1 MTAWVVRGGRDGEF
15 EEEALNNGILTP
27 GFGLRRDLSNM
38 SADDMRRLLE
48 QENPGTGA
56 QTISKWAGEIRSF
69 IHDIKSSDLIIM
81 PRKGQPTIAIGEVV
95 GEYHYLPQYTQTVH
109 GRSVMWLNPEVPRD
123 SLDSDLQKSINVP
136 HAVYRPNPN
145 KGNAEQRL
153 RAVATGT
160 DDLWGAFISW
170 ARLFYEWKLFNE
182 HERNYKLEFAEV
194 LADVKEDFL
203 ERSSD
208 WEDGL
213 DKALTSPSANNLTRW
228 SVNDYFIKMDLPQ
241 KEEDLNLI
249 WGMDADTPIEER
261 VRSLQE
267 LVPGSPAN
275 KTSLTSLLLMAD
287 GATQYPPYRYTPLQM
302 AYRLTGYSTGPND
315 SPDAWE
321 RYEHALGFWDKF
333 IEQSSVRGLHLRDR
347 LDAQGLVWCVTHYK
361 RENLPDDW
369 PEDLKGKLIA
379 YRAGEVTEVPPLP
392 PPPPDPWSTD
402 SIEVLAEELLWEPEQ
417 LEEIIELLQEKR
429 QVIFYGPPGT
439 GKTYVAK
446 RIAKH
451 AQEHGGGFEIV
462 QFHPSYSYEDFAQ
475 GFRPRLHNGQPGFD
489 LVDGPLL
496 RIAEQARANPD
507 VTFILVIDELNR
519 GNVAKVFGELY
530 FLLEYRDEEVRL
542 QYGGDG
548 EGFSLPR
555 NLWFICTMN
564 TADRSIALMDAAL
577 RRRFYF
583 APFFPDEPPIKG
595 LLRRWLDENDPD
607 NAWVADLVDKANENL
622 DRDTRIGPSYFMD
635 PDRPLDEN
643 RVRRIWNRA
652 VRPYV
657 EEQCF
662 GDEAKLREFNF
673 DRLKGRLGDA
683 DSNPA

>member
-1 MTAWVVRGGRDGEF
+1 MTAWVVRGGLEGAY
-15 EEEALNNGILTP
+15 EEDAPERSVIRI
-27 GFGLRRDLSNM
+27 GFGLNNVDLTNASGFDDVKDLVQQVHHYDAPPRRVASY
-38 SADDMRRLLE
+38 AG
-48 QENPGTGA
+48 Q
-56 QTISKWAGEIRSF
+56 IWAFKGEMQIG
-69 IHDIKSSDLIIM
+69 DLIIL
-81 PRKGQPTIAIGEVV
+81 PLKGQSTMAV
-95 GEYHYLPQYTQTVH
+95 GEITGRYEYAPPASHT
-109 GRSVMWLNPEVPRD
+109 RSVKWINAEVPRGPFVGP
-123 SLDSDLQKSINVP
+123 LQTTMTVF
-136 HAVYRPNPN
+136 RPYLGEGVDVE
-145 KGNAEQRL
+145 KLL
-153 RAVATGT
+153 RALASGKDVQW
-160 DDLWGAFISW
+160 DAFISW

-182 HERNYKLEFAEV
+182 HERDYKLEFAEA
-194 LADVKEDFL
+194 LAGVKEDFL

-213 DKALTSPSANNLTRW
+213 NKALTSPSANNLTRW
-228 SVNDYFIKMDLPQ
+228 SVNDYFIKMDLLQ
-241 KEEDLNLI
+241 KEEDLNMI

-302 AYRLTGYSTGPND
+302 AYQLTGYSTGPND

-333 IEQSSVRGLHLRDR
+333 IEQASVRGLHLRDR

-451 AQEHGGGFEIV
+451 AQDCGGGFEIV
-462 QFHPSYSYEDFAQ
+462 QFHPSYSYEDFVQ

-507 VTFILVIDELNR
+507 ATFILVIDELNR

-542 QYGGDG
+542 QYGGD
-548 EGFSLPR
+548 GFSLPR

-635 PDRPLDEN
+635 PDRPLDER

-673 DRLKGRLGDA
+673 DRLKGQTGGVA
-683 DSNPA
+683 